1 MSWYNPLS
9 WGDKAADNILDK
21 DNGLLTQV
29 GNWIGGQQYTDEEK
43 AESNERLRVGVVGYA
58 IAEMDEY
65 LEFEVRPQNPD
76 KYIKGWFKELSE

>member
-1 MSWYNPLS
+1 MARTREAMR
-9 WGDKAADNILDK
+9 AAMEGAREIEV
-21 DNGLLTQV
+21 Q
-29 GNWIGGQQYTDEEK
+29 
-43 AESNERLRVGVVGYA
+43 ALRKYKNRVKKV